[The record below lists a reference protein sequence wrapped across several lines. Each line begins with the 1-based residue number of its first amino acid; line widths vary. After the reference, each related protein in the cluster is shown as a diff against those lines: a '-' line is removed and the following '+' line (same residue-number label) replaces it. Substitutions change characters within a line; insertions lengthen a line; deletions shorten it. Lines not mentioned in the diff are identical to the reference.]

1 MCTKNISFFFLK
13 ELKILVVITMSG
25 VRNFTCGSKYNIY
38 ITSIKENYIFST
50 KKKKQQQKKKYKH
63 MNTYINTKKI

>member
-1 MCTKNISFFFLK
+1 MCTKNISFFFFFFLK

-38 ITSIKENYIFST
+38 ITSIKENYIFS
-50 KKKKQQQKKKYKH
+50 KKKKYKH